1 MTWLLPSWNALS
13 IVTLWWN
20 RSASGACAR
29 RRGQSRDRRAQ
40 KVKSTRCSAKIK
52 MSHFSKVEMSPESSR
67 KRLPS
72 LMSGVHPTGR
82 KLVKDASGG
91 MFYAERIGLKTVSM
105 AISERGYP
113 AEWDISTLRDLW
125 HLYFGAT
132 NTPCRRP
139 PTYTSI
145 CASRL
150 ACHRITSPLG
160 SYAETT

>member
-1 MTWLLPSWNALS
+1 MGLHVPLLGRTLTWL
-13 IVTLWWN
+13 TLTLL
-20 RSASGACAR
+20 RYGGTVGYDVSHC
-29 RRGQSRDRRAQ
+29 
-40 KVKSTRCSAKIK
+40 STKIK

-113 AEWDISTLRDLW
+113 AE
-125 HLYFGAT
+125 
-132 NTPCRRP
+132 
-139 PTYTSI
+139 
-145 CASRL
+145 
-150 ACHRITSPLG
+150 
-160 SYAETT
+160 